1 MKIIFNR
8 TSNDQL
14 ITDSGERSVEEFE
27 VKPED
32 FDHELVGWEIQNS
45 EFDKVANVLKIFVW
59 DKSDPEDYVD

>member
-14 ITDSGERSVEEFE
+14 ITESGERSVEDVE
-27 VKPED
+27 VKPEN

-45 EFDKVANVLKIFVW
+45 EYDYATDVLKIFVW
-59 DKSDPEDYVD
+59 DMSDPETYL